1 MSPPARKTRQK
12 KTLSSNGTLICYS
25 CITIMVKKSSKPSKT
40 GKKKDPRSII
50 SEAYMAT
57 LQQEGHGPVSV
68 HRFCEDLGIGEK
80 DFYMAFPNLDA
91 VEKHFWK
98 AWIES
103 IVTAVSAGKE
113 WRSFSAKERHLAFL
127 FAFSGEALEQRSLLE
142 QRFGKITLL
151 CNPSSLD
158 GLKSSLKDFAGDL
171 IQYGMEKGEIA
182 HRGALGNFYPEV
194 LYIHWRSV
202 LEYFLKDESQGF
214 ERTDAFIEK
223 TVEFAFDLL
232 RTQAIDS
239 AADLVRFLLPQLA
252 HFGGRN

>member
-1 MSPPARKTRQK
+1 MAA
-12 KTLSSNGTLICYS
+12 
-25 CITIMVKKSSKPSKT
+25 KSSKPSKKPSKI
-40 GKKKDPRSII
+40 GQKKDHRSMI

-57 LQQEGHGPVSV
+57 LQKEGHAPVSV
-68 HRFCEDLGIGEK
+68 HRFCKDLGIAEK
-80 DFYMAFPNLDA
+80 DFYMAFLNLHA
-91 VEKHFWK
+91 VEKHFWRSWMETII
-98 AWIES
+98 A
-103 IVTAVSAGKE
+103 AVSSGKE
-113 WRSFSAKERHLAFL
+113 WTSFSAKERYLAFL
-127 FAFSGEALEQRSLLE
+127 FAFTGQALEQRSLLE
-142 QRFGKITLL
+142 ERFGKLTLL

-158 GLKSSLKDFAGDL
+158 GLKSSLKDFTSEL
-171 IQYGMEKGEIA
+171 IQHGMEKGDIA
-182 HRGALGNFYPEV
+182 HRGALGNLYPEV

-223 TVEFAFDLL
+223 TVEFAFDLF

>member
-1 MSPPARKTRQK
+1 MTEKSATSNTALFCYSEKIIMPN
-12 KTLSSNGTLICYS
+12 KTLKTP
-25 CITIMVKKSSKPSKT
+25 KSSK
-40 GKKKDPRSII
+40 KKDHRTMI
-50 SEAYMAT
+50 SEAYMVA
-57 LQQEGHGPVSV
+57 LHKEGHAPVSV
-68 HRFCEDLGIGEK
+68 HRFCEDLGISDK

-103 IVTAVSAGKE
+103 IITAVSAGKE
-113 WRSFSAKERHLAFL
+113 WSSFSAKERYLAFL
-127 FAFSGEALEQRSLLE
+127 FAFTGEALEHRSLLE
-142 QRFGKITLL
+142 QRFGKLTLL
-151 CNPSSLD
+151 CRPTSLD
-158 GLKSSLKDFAGDL
+158 SLKNSFKDFASDL
-171 IQYGMEKGEIA
+171 IHHGMDRGEIA
-182 HRGALGNFYPEV
+182 HRGSLGNLYPEV

-202 LEYFLKDESQGF
+202 LEYFLKDDSQGF

-239 AADLVRFLLPQLA
+239 AADLARFLLPQIT

>member
-1 MSPPARKTRQK
+1 M
-12 KTLSSNGTLICYS
+12 
-25 CITIMVKKSSKPSKT
+25 
-40 GKKKDPRSII
+40 I

-57 LQQEGHGPVSV
+57 LQKEGHTPVSV
-68 HRFCEDLGIGEK
+68 HRFCKDLGIEEK
-80 DFYMAFPNLDA
+80 DFYMAFPNLHA
-91 VEKHFWK
+91 IEKHFWRSWMETII
-98 AWIES
+98 A
-103 IVTAVSAGKE
+103 AVSSGKE
-113 WRSFSAKERHLAFL
+113 WTSFSAKERYLAFL
-127 FAFSGEALEQRSLLE
+127 FAFTGQALEQRSLLE
-142 QRFGKITLL
+142 QRFGKLTLL

-158 GLKSSLKDFAGDL
+158 GLKSSLKDFTSEL
-171 IQYGMEKGEIA
+171 IQHGMEKGDIA
-182 HRGALGNFYPEV
+182 HRGALGNLYPEV

-223 TVEFAFDLL
+223 TVEFAFDLF

>member
-1 MSPPARKTRQK
+1 M
-12 KTLSSNGTLICYS
+12 
-25 CITIMVKKSSKPSKT
+25 
-40 GKKKDPRSII
+40 I

-57 LQQEGHGPVSV
+57 LQKEGHAPVSV
-68 HRFCEDLGIGEK
+68 HRFCKDLGVEEK
-80 DFYMAFPNLDA
+80 DFYMAFPNLHA
-91 VEKHFWK
+91 VEKHFWRSWMETII
-98 AWIES
+98 A
-103 IVTAVSAGKE
+103 AVSSGKE
-113 WRSFSAKERHLAFL
+113 WTSFSAKERYLAFL
-127 FAFSGEALEQRSLLE
+127 FAFTGQALEQRSLLE
-142 QRFGKITLL
+142 QRFGKLTLL

-158 GLKSSLKDFAGDL
+158 GLKSSFKDFAGDL

-182 HRGALGNFYPEV
+182 HRGALGNLYPEV

-223 TVEFAFDLL
+223 TVEFAFDLF